1 MTTCPTSL
9 PSSLV
14 VPRGVLGVVLLGGTS
29 TRLACQPL
37 VSRRLCIGVPAVA
50 FRVPCLGR
58 SGDGER
64 LGGRSPRVRLGRSAT
79 GVSELGSGV
88 RAYRS
93 GRCKSFYSGY
103 YRSFIPEI
111 FNASMAYHAVV
122 LLHTVRG
129 PCSEVRVLPT
139 AAMACRPYPCQVD
152 RIIVGSTIPVS
163 GWFCCVVSATL
174 EI

>member
-1 MTTCPTSL
+1 MSRHCWFWP
-9 PSSLV
+9 V
-14 VPRGVLGVVLLGGTS
+14 CAS
-29 TRLACQPL
+29 T
-37 VSRRLCIGVPAVA
+37 PAVVSDGVEMENGWVEGA
-50 FRVPCLGR
+50 PGSDSAGQLRV
-58 SGDGER
+58 
-64 LGGRSPRVRLGRSAT
+64 
-79 GVSELGSGV
+79 
-88 RAYRS
+88 
-93 GRCKSFYSGY
+93 CKSFYSGY